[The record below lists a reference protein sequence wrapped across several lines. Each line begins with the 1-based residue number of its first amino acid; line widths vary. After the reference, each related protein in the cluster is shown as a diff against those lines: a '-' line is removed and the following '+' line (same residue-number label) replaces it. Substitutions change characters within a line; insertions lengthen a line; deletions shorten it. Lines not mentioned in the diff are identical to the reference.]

1 MCCTR
6 ARLDGWHLQQQ
17 RSPHTLFQ
25 TRHRF
30 SLEAAQHSKDHRLHQ
45 PTAHRCC
52 NARPPRAK
60 QKPTERHMQL
70 VSWLRALIRKF
81 DREAP
86 CRSKPR
92 RFATPWQRVLRIA
105 HTSCG
110 LAPDLSACRT
120 LAADPPQP
128 TKDLETV
135 TPLLTIRASGF
146 RVLAFRRRGE
156 GAPKNKC
163 KSHQCQQATHQPTEQ
178 APCLCQS
185 QLQLHTW
192 HKARVP
198 EFCQYLRATLHARRP
213 RLVLGASLPI
223 SKSGRRGQLNK
234 EKKTAN

>member
-1 MCCTR
+1 M
-6 ARLDGWHLQQQ
+6 DGIC
-17 RSPHTLFQ
+17 S
-25 TRHRF
+25 
-30 SLEAAQHSKDHRLHQ
+30 SS
-45 PTAHRCC
+45 
-52 NARPPRAK
+52 ARPTHCSKPGIGSHLKQPNIRKTTGCINQPHIGAAMRAHPRAK

-163 KSHQCQQATHQPTEQ
+163 KSHQCQQATHQPTAQ